1 MSFTGIPEIGGCTSW
16 ISPARKHHNWG
27 IANGPNII
35 CMQIFTLI
43 LAFGFALLVL
53 WEIFETIV
61 LPRKI
66 DRRFRLTR
74 YYYLIGWSVCC
85 FFADRI
91 GGKLKLRTAL
101 LSIFGPFSL
110 LGLFVV
116 WGASLVFAF
125 ALMDWSIHSPF
136 RLPDGDE
143 RSFAMDLYASG
154 TTITTLGLGDVT
166 PRSPAARLETVVEA
180 GLGLGLVALVIGY
193 LPALY
198 QAFSRRELEI
208 SLLDAR
214 AGSPPAA
221 IELLRRSA
229 RNELR
234 RGLERLLADWERWCA
249 EIMESHISY
258 PVLCYFRSQHTNQ
271 NWLTAITAILDTCAF
286 LMACLEHESNAQAH
300 LTFAIGRHAVVDITQ
315 VFQRRPSADVP
326 ERLSRIDFKAVCDD
340 LRQHG
345 LMLQPEE
352 ESWKRLAE
360 LRHLYEPYVLVLSQ
374 HLRSELAPWTHPA
387 GVKDNWVATKW
398 QSTGNIAGH

>member
-1 MSFTGIPEIGGCTSW
+1 
-16 ISPARKHHNWG
+16 
-27 IANGPNII
+27 
-35 CMQIFTLI
+35 MQIFILI
-43 LAFGFALLVL
+43 LAFGIALLVL
-53 WEIFETIV
+53 WEIFETLV

-74 YYYLIGWSVCC
+74 YYYLIAWSVCC
-85 FFADRI
+85 FFAERI
-91 GGKLKLRTAL
+91 GRNLKLRTAL
-101 LSIFGPFSL
+101 LSVFGPFSL
-110 LGLFVV
+110 LGLFAV

-136 RLPDGDE
+136 KLPDGDA

-166 PRSPAARLETVVEA
+166 PRSPAARFETVVEA

-214 AGSPPAA
+214 AGSPPSA

-229 RNELR
+229 RNDLR
-234 RGLERLLADWERWCA
+234 RGLEKLLADWERWCA

-286 LMACLEHESNAQAH
+286 LMACLEHKSNAQAH
-300 LTFAIGRHAVVDITQ
+300 LTFAMGRHAVVDITQ
-315 VFQRRPSADVP
+315 VFQRRPSAHVP
-326 ERLSRIDFKAVCDD
+326 ERLSRLTLK
-340 LRQHG
+340 
-345 LMLQPEE
+345 
-352 ESWKRLAE
+352 
-360 LRHLYEPYVLVLSQ
+360 
-374 HLRSELAPWTHPA
+374 
-387 GVKDNWVATKW
+387 
-398 QSTGNIAGH
+398 